1 LIPTSSFQIARTNF
15 IAKTSDYC
23 RASLAEDGPGG
34 QTFSTHGHIATPWA
48 VQGPAKISPAEVSA
62 PWLAEGRAMLRLAWP
77 LILANLTQQLI
88 QATDVLLIGRLGATQ
103 LAAAT
108 LALNLTWTFSIFLL
122 GLITAS
128 SPMMATAL
136 GQRFNAVRDV
146 RRTFR
151 AGLWLI
157 AIVMPPYCVLMWN
170 VGPLMRAFGESE
182 ELATQGQTFLRAY
195 MWIVPSW
202 LLFQLLRNFV
212 AALERP
218 RIVLW
223 LSIAGIA
230 LNALISWS
238 LIFGHFGLPALGL
251 VGSGLG
257 STITWLILC
266 AALIAV
272 VSRERRFRRFHLFG
286 HSWRFD
292 RQRTIK
298 MIKLGWPIGAT
309 MALEIGVFALA
320 AFFMGWIG
328 APAVAAHAIA
338 LQLAALTFM
347 VPLGL
352 GQAATVRVGL
362 ALGRRD
368 EAGITRAGWTAW
380 VMGIGFMAAMAL
392 VMWSVPR
399 QLVTLFLADVPKNA
413 VVIGLAVSFLRVAA
427 AFQLVDGAQVI
438 GAGMLRGLHDTR
450 WPLLFALVGYWVVGL
465 GIGSWLAFG
474 ADWRGLGIWIG
485 LACGLASV
493 AALMLARWMLRTRLG
508 LIAFR

>member
-1 LIPTSSFQIARTNF
+1 MTDAMGTDIPADGYYAEWRSEIRGT
-15 IAKTSDYC
+15 
-23 RASLAEDGPGG
+23 LA
-34 QTFSTHGHIATPWA
+34 
-48 VQGPAKISPAEVSA
+48 
-62 PWLAEGRAMLRLAWP
+62 LAWP
-77 LILANLTQQLI
+77 LILANLTQQAI
-88 QATDVLLIGRLGATQ
+88 QATDVLLMGRLGSTQ

-157 AIVMPPYCVLMWN
+157 AIVMGPYWLLMWN
-170 VGPLMRAFGESE
+170 VGGIMLAFGQSP
-182 ELATQGQTFLRAY
+182 ELAEQGQKFLRAY
-195 MWIVPSW
+195 MWLVAPW
-202 LLFQLLRNFV
+202 LVFQLLRNFV

-218 RIVLW
+218 RVVLW

-230 LNALISWS
+230 LNAIVSWL
-238 LIFGHFGLPALGL
+238 LIFGHFGLPALGI

-266 AALIAV
+266 AAMIVV
-272 VSRERRFRRFHLFG
+272 VSTDRRFRRFHLFG
-286 HSWRFD
+286 HWWRFD
-292 RQRTIK
+292 RQRT
-298 MIKLGWPIGAT
+298 MAMVGLGWPIGAT
-309 MALEIGVFALA
+309 MGLEIGVFALA
-320 AFFMGWIG
+320 AYFMGWIG
-328 APAVAAHAIA
+328 APAVAAHAVA

-362 ALGRRD
+362 ALGRGD
-368 EAGITRAGWTAW
+368 QVGVTRAGWTSW
-380 VMGIGFMAAMAL
+380 IMGVAFMGAMAL
-392 VMWSVPR
+392 VMWSFPR
-399 QLVTLFLADVPKNA
+399 QLITLFLTDVPQNA
-413 VVIGLAVSFLRVAA
+413 IVIGLAVSFLRVAA

-450 WPLLFALVGYWVVGL
+450 WPLLFALFGYWVVGL
-465 GIGSWLAFG
+465 GIGAWLAFG
-474 ADWRGLGIWIG
+474 RDWKGVGIWIG
-485 LACGLASV
+485 LASGLAAV
-493 AALMLARWMLRTRLG
+493 AVLMLGRWILRGRLG
-508 LIAFR
+508 LARALHS